1 MLLSGALLQL
11 SARRTGTP
19 GACGKGS
26 RIFCL
31 PRTACREKASATYRT
46 SGRSL
51 DLKIKAGLTV
61 CRDRPTPPSL
71 SPEET
76 TCTRHPPKK
85 RHADVLAFHAADSD
99 PKRPVFRQTKQRRRP
114 AGSAAPQR
122 LPRHDPEYPTAHG
135 YPGYLRFSLIYAPAS
150 LYKTDYIPHHGKR
163 TVRTAET
170 EPRYIHPTLSVI
182 CRTPDKIQNQTY
194 GKSSGVLCGRR
205 CLSIFRL
212 QKTGLSLHPVRP
224 AYGQATSRAHRR
236 RSAGRRSWRPTRR

>member
-1 MLLSGALLQL
+1 MPRRPRRSLLPDSIRKNSTRRAPNGARSPEQTRLYRSQPKFPYPPGKAAVSGPVTDRTTAGRTKPVCFFP
-11 SARRTGTP
+11 ARRYDCPVGEPARP

-26 RIFCL
+26 RIFCR

-114 AGSAAPQR
+114 AGSAAPT
-122 LPRHDPEYPTAHG
+122 PAPTDGPERFTVHACP
-135 YPGYLRFSLIYAPAS
+135 RFSLFPPAI
-150 LYKTDYIPHHGKR
+150 L
-163 TVRTAET
+163 
-170 EPRYIHPTLSVI
+170 L
-182 CRTPDKIQNQTY
+182 
-194 GKSSGVLCGRR
+194 
-205 CLSIFRL
+205 
-212 QKTGLSLHPVRP
+212 
-224 AYGQATSRAHRR
+224 
-236 RSAGRRSWRPTRR
+236 

>member
-1 MLLSGALLQL
+1 M
-11 SARRTGTP
+11 P

-26 RIFCL
+26 RIFCR

-51 DLKIKAGLTV
+51 DLKIKSGTN
-61 CRDRPTPPSL
+61 RMP
-71 SPEET
+71 
-76 TCTRHPPKK
+76 
-85 RHADVLAFHAADSD
+85 
-99 PKRPVFRQTKQRRRP
+99 RQTDTAEPFPRRDDTHATSRQRNDTLTSLPSMPLIPTRTGPYFAKQNRDDAPP
-114 AGSAAPQR
+114 AVPKPQR

-135 YPGYLRFSLIYAPAS
+135 YPRFSLIYAPAS

-163 TVRTAET
+163 TVRTTET

-236 RSAGRRSWRPTRR
+236 KSAERRSWRPTRR